1 MNVELAEIDRPDAP
15 LAFGAK
21 IRRSRKELK
30 LTLTELASKSDIS
43 PSFLS
48 QIERNLTRPSVAT
61 LHRLAVALGL
71 SMSEML
77 TDQEP
82 VASVNIEA
90 ASARVADD
98 YTPAVQRPGP
108 VSGSNNYAK
117 VVRANKRPVILYPG
131 SEIRNEMLSPDLKH
145 ALQMMWVVIP
155 PGEGTGDEGL
165 VHAGEE
171 CGVVLQGRVGI
182 WVGPPGAEE
191 YYELGAGDAI
201 YQDSTIPHRS
211 RNIGDE
217 TVLIVTAMTPPSL

>member
-1 MNVELAEIDRPDAP
+1 M
-15 LAFGAK
+15 
-21 IRRSRKELK
+21 
-30 LTLTELASKSDIS
+30 
-43 PSFLS
+43 
-48 QIERNLTRPSVAT
+48 AT
-61 LHRLAVALGL
+61 LHRLAVALGIP
-71 SMSEML
+71 MSEML
-77 TDQEP
+77 TDQDSLDPATPET
-82 VASVNIEA
+82 AS
-90 ASARVADD
+90 SRSADD
-98 YTPAVQRPGP
+98 VRPGARHP
-108 VSGSNNYAK
+108 EPAPGPGNYAK